1 MARTRSP
8 IPQDLVLESTL
19 ASRLNQLRTF
29 RNLSKHELAVASR
42 MTDEKIDDLE
52 SGLET
57 WLSSAERQIIA
68 KALYIDPNLLKEV
81 EYRPPDSAHPA
92 YAGMS
97 EDVNE
102 ALTNSILRGQ
112 RDLACPQCGS
122 TLRCSVQKRVDMNGE
137 VLDFAKAFCQIC
149 PFTLK

>member
-8 IPQDLVLESTL
+8 LPTDLPLEANL
-19 ASRLNQLRTF
+19 AARLHQLREF
-29 RNLSKHELAVASR
+29 RNLSRAELAKAAR
-42 MTDEKIDDLE
+42 MPLKRIEDLE

-68 KALYIDPNLLKEV
+68 KALYIDPNVIKEA
-81 EYRPPDSAHPA
+81 EYRPPEAAHPI
-92 YAGMS
+92 YAGLS
-97 EDVNE
+97 EEISND
-102 ALTNSILRGQ
+102 LTESILRGS

-122 TLRCSVQKRVDMNGE
+122 TLRCSVQKRVDINGE
-137 VLDFAKAFCQIC
+137 VIDFAKAFCQIC